1 MIKSLSETRTTFK
14 LQSYRGA
21 VLGTIT
27 VPERWAKFLH
37 TRGSYEFCI
46 AITLRSIHD
55 DTEATLRQAVLT
67 TSECYPGAVELIGCS
82 LEEFERVPGCSF
94 APGAAY
100 LRSIIE

>member
-1 MIKSLSETRTTFK
+1 MIKSLTETCTTFK

-21 VLGTIT
+21 ILGTIA

-37 TRGSYEFCI
+37 TRGSYEFYVS
-46 AITLRSIHD
+46 TPPQSIYD
-55 DTEATLRQAVLT
+55 NDTTLRQAVLT
-67 TSECYPGAVELIGCS
+67 TSECYPGALELIGCT

>member
-1 MIKSLSETRTTFK
+1 MIKSLTETRTTFK

-21 VLGTIT
+21 ILGTIT

-37 TRGSYEFCI
+37 TRGSYELYVS
-46 AITLRSIHD
+46 TPPQSIYGD
-55 DTEATLRQAVLT
+55 KTILRQIILT
-67 TSECYPGAVELIGCS
+67 MSERHPGAVELIGCS

-100 LRSIIE
+100 LRSVVE

>member
-1 MIKSLSETRTTFK
+1 MVKSLTETRTTFK

-21 VLGTIT
+21 ILGTIT
-27 VPERWAKFLH
+27 VPERWAMFLH

-46 AITLRSIHD
+46 AITPRSIYD
-55 DTEATLRQAVLT
+55 DTESTLRQAVLA
-67 TSECYPGAVELIGCS
+67 TSECHPGAVELIGCS

>member
-1 MIKSLSETRTTFK
+1 MVKSLSETRTTFK
-14 LQSYRGA
+14 LQSYCGA
-21 VLGTIT
+21 ILGTIT

-37 TRGSYEFCI
+37 TRGSYEFYVS
-46 AITLRSIHD
+46 TPPQSIYD
-55 DTEATLRQAVLT
+55 DETTLRQAVLT
-67 TSECYPGAVELIGCS
+67 TAFCHPGAVELIGCS